1 MQGRLKMSQGWKVL
15 TLFFVG
21 SIIVL
26 IVTHA
31 KGFATSAGTVFTG
44 INNLGTTLTG
54 QRIGAG
60 EL

>member
-1 MQGRLKMSQGWKVL
+1 MSDVSKWV
-15 TLFFVG
+15 TLFFLGCIV
-21 SIIVL
+21 VL

-44 INNLGTTLTG
+44 FNNLGTTLTG

-60 EL
+60 E